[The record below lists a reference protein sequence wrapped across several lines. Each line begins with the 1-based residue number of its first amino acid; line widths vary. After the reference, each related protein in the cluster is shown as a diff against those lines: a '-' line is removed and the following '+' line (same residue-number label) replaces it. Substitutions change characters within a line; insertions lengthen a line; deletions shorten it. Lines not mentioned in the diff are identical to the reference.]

1 MAIRHILLRLAD
13 FVVIRTLQCWNLRR
27 IICSSCLNLT
37 TRRCVR
43 VSKLSTTWGKVK
55 SIFVF
60 WKPLFKEIYFSFLRY
75 HFFSRFCFM
84 QKNCGFCPV
93 LVHYIAQSMNVQT
106 LKKWKQLNDMAY
118 TFFARVKDFIMIILP
133 ICFSDERDKCKM
145 KPGNNVFGCP
155 P

>member
-1 MAIRHILLRLAD
+1 MIMLKYLMAIRHILLRLAD

-75 HFFSRFCFM
+75 HFFTFLFHAKKLWFWSSLY
-84 QKNCGFCPV
+84 V
-93 LVHYIAQSMNVQT
+93 SLYTIATYWLTIIRHISLCSST
-106 LKKWKQLNDMAY
+106 LKIWA
-118 TFFARVKDFIMIILP
+118 V
-133 ICFSDERDKCKM
+133 DEWADIEEMKTTQRHGIYIFCKS
-145 KPGNNVFGCP
+145 
-155 P
+155 